1 MIEMIVFNSRKNRE
15 KINRNLKMMEYNNQ
29 NNETITTEMPKYIAS
44 AERMSEAFNS
54 NVVLENNEEELSHFS
69 QEQKQ
74 IINDIIKDCYQNLD
88 NLSK

>member
-1 MIEMIVFNSRKNRE
+1 
-15 KINRNLKMMEYNNQ
+15 MMEYNNQ

-54 NVVLENNEEELSHFS
+54 NVALENNEEELSHFS

-74 IINDIIKDCYQNLD
+74 IINDIFERRHSMLE